1 MTSTDLRLSRRVAE
15 QFTAG
20 RFVLLVDDRSGTG
33 ALVMPAHRATR
44 ESIAFLVRHTSGF
57 VCVAL
62 SAQDCDELDLAP
74 MAGSGWARSGS
85 RFTVTVD
92 AKDCPGTGISATDR
106 SQTIRLLG
114 AQGTSPA
121 AFTRPGHV
129 VPVRVD
135 QSTATRDLPGAALAL
150 VQAAGQGSAAV
161 FAEVVGTSNP
171 AEMASPHELR
181 QFAAIHQLAT
191 AHTTELLE
199 PNRPE

>member
-1 MTSTDLRLSRRVAE
+1 MTSTALRFSHRVAE

-20 RFVLLVDDRSGTG
+20 RFVLLVDESGTG

-44 ESIAFLVRHTSGF
+44 EAVAFLVRHTSGF
-57 VCVAL
+57 ICVAL
-62 SAQDCDELDLAP
+62 PAPACDELDLPP

-92 AKDCPGTGISATDR
+92 ARDCPGTGISAADR

-114 AQGTSPA
+114 ARDTSPA

-135 QSTATRDLPGAALAL
+135 QTTATCDLPGAALAL
-150 VQAAGQGSAAV
+150 VEAAGQGSAAV

-171 AEMASPHELR
+171 VEMAGPHELL
-181 QFAAIHQLAT
+181 QFAATHRLAT
-191 AHTTELLE
+191 ARTTELLG
-199 PNRPE
+199 PE